1 MATRLKNLTVDRVD
15 LVDAGANPD
24 AHVVL
29 FKRDGIIPEAPEP
42 AHTEE
47 SNVATDVQKNLDEAT
62 ARVSE
67 LEATIAALDEMDNDT
82 LAALR
87 GIEVVKADPQEEVL
101 KGLPE
106 DVRKRLEDSEA
117 KIAKMEADARVESF
131 TKRAATDFAKV
142 ADHAELGAVLAT
154 IAEKAPEV
162 LGGVEKVLRAAN
174 ERIDTSTILKTV
186 GSDGDADASDPVAA
200 KVDAILKADPNKSK
214 VDATA
219 EAMRDP
225 EIQKAWAEAAK

>member
-1 MATRLKNLTVDRVD
+1 MATKLTPKITKVA

-24 AHVVL
+24 ADFVFYKAAEPL
-29 FKRDGIIPEAPEP
+29 TETEAI
-42 AHTEE
+42 
-47 SNVATDVQKNLDEAT
+47 VADDIQKNLDEVT
-62 ARVSE
+62 ADRDAMKAE
-67 LEATIAALDEMDNDT
+67 LDALTSMDNDT

-87 GIEVVKADPQEEVL
+87 GIEVVKADEAEIN
-101 KGLPE
+101 KADLPE
-106 DVRKRLEDSEA
+106 AVQKRLDEA
-117 KIAKMEADARVESF
+117 SALEVRVAKMEADARVESF

-162 LGGVEKVLRAAN
+162 LEGVEKVLRAAN